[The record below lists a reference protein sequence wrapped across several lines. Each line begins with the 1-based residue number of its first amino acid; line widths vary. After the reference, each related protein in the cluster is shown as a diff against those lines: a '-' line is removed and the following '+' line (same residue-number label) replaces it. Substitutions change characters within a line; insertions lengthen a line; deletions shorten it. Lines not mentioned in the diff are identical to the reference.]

1 MYGPFIVKSRFKTND
16 LWDHNRVITVFNC
29 WLMVQKVRRK
39 VDKCF
44 NQNINIFVRKAFE

>member
-1 MYGPFIVKSRFKTND
+1 MVLSLLSQGSRQMIFGIITD
-16 LWDHNRVITVFNC
+16 LLKFSIAGI
-29 WLMVQKVRRK
+29 MVQKVRRK